1 MLLVS
6 QVRACALRGVAR
18 TSAKAT
24 ATTSTHV
31 SGGAAA
37 HRGLTTSS
45 TAATTSSTSTVKDV
59 VVVGGGLMGVWTA
72 IRAAQSGASV
82 TLVDQFQVR
91 PLTSCGHLWPPVV
104 TCGHR
109 CPRVLL
115 RPTPPYDCTC
125 PLAPWLPA
133 AFHSRQIASR
143 IPLSQPQLRPAT
155 M

>member
-91 PLTSCGHLWPPVV
+91 PITSCGHLWPPV
-104 TCGHR
+104 
-109 CPRVLL
+109 
-115 RPTPPYDCTC
+115 PTGAAPPEPAVRLYL
-125 PLAPWLPA
+125 PSGSLAPLHTVHRIAHPLLN
-133 AFHSRQIASR
+133 HSCAPPRCRHA
-143 IPLSQPQLRPAT
+143 
-155 M
+155 